1 MMADI
6 TRLGEYSSNNISTCI
21 ANVSSYRST
30 CYTSFVKRK
39 VQDIS
44 VHKRNGKYGKQIKN
58 PSKETATVK
67 NQ

>member
-1 MMADI
+1 MMTDI
-6 TRLGEYSSNNISTCI
+6 TRLSEYSSKKISTCI
-21 ANVSSYRST
+21 ANVSSYRSR

-44 VHKRNGKYGKQIKN
+44 VHKRNGKQIKN
-58 PSKETATVK
+58 LSKETATVK

>member
-6 TRLGEYSSNNISTCI
+6 TRLGEYSSKKISTCI
-21 ANVSSYRST
+21 AYVSSYRST

-44 VHKRNGKYGKQIKN
+44 VHKRNGKQIKN